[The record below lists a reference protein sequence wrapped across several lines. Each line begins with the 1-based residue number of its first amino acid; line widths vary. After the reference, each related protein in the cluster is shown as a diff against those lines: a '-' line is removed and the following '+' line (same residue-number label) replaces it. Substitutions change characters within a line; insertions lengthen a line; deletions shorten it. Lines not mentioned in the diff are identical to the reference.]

1 MFARPELM
9 EFQSNSPVPTVH
21 FGQQLQGAGERL
33 HIIITG
39 PGDVKTVDKVQ
50 EKFTFELTQA
60 LMVSSN
66 EGEKYSLPFNNFS
79 TLEPLNIIHILSIIY
94 TFYMIPEF
102 LEPGRTNKK
111 FLVFRFFPLGEE
123 RSISCFI
130 L

>member
-9 EFQSNSPVPTVH
+9 EFQSTVPTVH
-21 FGQQLQGAGERL
+21 FGQQWQGADERM

-50 EKFTFELTQA
+50 EKFTFELTQT

-79 TLEPLNIIHILSIIY
+79 TLEPLNIIHILSIIH

-102 LEPGRTNKK
+102 LEPD
-111 FLVFRFFPLGEE
+111 
-123 RSISCFI
+123 
-130 L
+130 